1 VSISGNLS
9 DIAVVDLLQFVHMS
23 QRSGTLLLESG
34 RRSAHISF
42 HRGRIA
48 SAWSPASLSV
58 VKHLIDRKIITP
70 DEVAWVERQRKACV
84 PVPSLGQ
91 ALLDAG
97 VVTKLEL
104 RDAVATKIE
113 HTILDLVGWQRGTFR
128 LLADEVRTDD
138 ELTFAPGDVLPDLD
152 IDTQGILLE
161 AVRVFDERN
170 RAGAP
175 VARASSQ
182 PPSLPPIHLAPPEL
196 SGVPSRAGKGLRVQ
210 VVSKDPSLAELL
222 ANGLGGAAAVSEVEL
237 RDAGAPHPG
246 EASPLVVVDRRG
258 TDNDQGALKR
268 IRDLHPRSVAVALV
282 GSPTEIGAAF
292 ADGAA
297 AVAELSY
304 LSACCANLLRA
315 RHATQDDGS
324 ELGLRSGLGRL
335 RRVLGD
341 LRSGLLSATVSL
353 NLMTIVADSVERAVL
368 FVQQRDALVALGAF
382 GTTNDGRSLA
392 ATTRGVAL
400 RLDATNA
407 IVRSIMEG
415 HALTLDYDGGELPPE
430 LNEVV
435 DRPRSGQGVFFPV
448 LGARR
453 AIGLIYADN
462 GRRASGIQDV
472 ELMELATAQVGLA
485 FENELLR
492 RQLDRVGADQ
502 KN

>member
-58 VKHLIDRKIITP
+58 VRHLIDRKVLTH
-70 DEVAWVERQRKACV
+70 DEVAWVERQRQNSV

-97 VVTKLEL
+97 VVTRAEL
-104 RDAVATKIE
+104 RDAVAIKIE
-113 HTILDLVGWQRGTFR
+113 QTIFDLIGWQRGTFR
-128 LLADEVRTDD
+128 LVADEVRTDD
-138 ELTFAPGDVLPDLD
+138 ELTFSPGDVLPDLD

-170 RAGAP
+170 RTGTP
-175 VARASSQ
+175 VSPRSSG
-182 PPSLPPIHLAPPEL
+182 PPSIEPLAETL
-196 SGVPSRAGKGLRVQ
+196 AVPTRGRAGIRVQ
-210 VVSKDPSLAELL
+210 VVSKDTELL
-222 ANGLGGAAAVSEVEL
+222 DVLARGLGAAAAVCLVEP
-237 RDAGAPHPG
+237 RDAGAPQPG
-246 EASPLVVVDRRG
+246 ESAPLVVVDRRG
-258 TDNDQGALKR
+258 PDKAEELLGR
-268 IRDLHPRSVAVALV
+268 IRDLHPRAVAVALV
-282 GSPTEIGAAF
+282 ESPVEIAGAF
-292 ADGAA
+292 AEGAV

-304 LSACCANLLRA
+304 LNACCANLLRS
-315 RHATQDDGS
+315 RHGAS
-324 ELGLRSGLGRL
+324 EGNEDAGLRSGLGRL

-382 GTTNDGRSLA
+382 GMNQDGRALA
-392 ATTRGVAL
+392 VTTRGVLL

-407 IVRSIMEG
+407 IVRSIMDG
-415 HALTLDYDGGELPPE
+415 HALTLDYDGEGLPPE
-430 LNEVV
+430 LKQVV

-462 GRRASGIQDV
+462 GRRASTIQDV

-492 RQLDRVGADQ
+492 RQLDRAGAEH

>member
-1 VSISGNLS
+1 MSISGNLS

-23 QRSGTLLLESG
+23 QRSGTLVLESG
-34 RRSAHISF
+34 RRTAHISF

-58 VKHLIDRKIITP
+58 VRHLVDRKVLTQ
-70 DEVAWVERQRKACV
+70 DEVTWVERQRQNTV
-84 PVPSLGQ
+84 PTPSLGQ

-97 VVTKLEL
+97 VVTKAEL

-113 HTILDLVGWQRGTFR
+113 HTIFELIAWQRGTFR
-128 LLADEVRTDD
+128 LVADEVRTDD

-170 RAGAP
+170 RSGAP
-175 VARASSQ
+175 PQTRSSE
-182 PPSLPPIHLAPPEL
+182 PPSIEL
-196 SGVPSRAGKGLRVQ
+196 MPDSLVVPSRARAGIRVQ
-210 VVSKDPSLAELL
+210 VVSKDTGLLDVLAR
-222 ANGLGGAAAVSEVEL
+222 GLGGAAAISLVEP
-237 RDAGAPHPG
+237 RDAGAPQPG
-246 EASPLVVVDRRG
+246 ESAPLVVVDRRTRDPG
-258 TDNDQGALKR
+258 QEMLKR
-268 IRDLHPRSVAVALV
+268 IRDLHPRAVAIALV
-282 GSPTEIGAAF
+282 GSPVDIAGAF
-292 ADGAA
+292 AEGAV

-304 LSACCANLLRA
+304 LNACCANLLRS
-315 RHATQDDGS
+315 RHGTS
-324 ELGLRSGLGRL
+324 EEGEDAGLRSGLGRL

-382 GTTNDGRSLA
+382 GMNQDGNALA

-415 HALTLDYDGGELPPE
+415 HALTLDYDGEELPRE
-430 LNEVV
+430 LKQVV

-453 AIGLIYADN
+453 SIGLIYADN
-462 GRRASGIQDV
+462 GRRASHIQDV

-492 RQLDRVGADQ
+492 RQLDRVGVEQ